1 MACDGYSALTCI
13 RCCFA
18 GLNCIAIGGMRANQG
33 IHAWNWVKI
42 GDYYFIM
49 DLTGSETQLDW
60 MLCGM
65 KEPDGSVNSVFDEY
79 EEGPLF
85 STPEVAAKYP
95 RAEYNFRYYR
105 QIGSYIDSGV
115 VGTSGGGLLEWSLLE
130 GELKKTGEGAM
141 RDFANENDVPWRSY
155 ADNIS
160 RITVAD
166 TVTRRGD
173 NAFSL
178 CGNISYQS
186 EKDRLPANIEIGD
199 SAFSD
204 LVDENTPKAGYIRL
218 NDGFWFEYAG
228 HALTAD
234 DLVATANYGKAQA
247 AGGDIGY
254 RYRVFGGDG
263 AWLDGTPVNAGWFCR
278 GDRDFWSILGDWLH
292 PEEPFSMPL
301 KEIFDRA
308 RAKGLKCG
316 LWIEIEDVGTECA
329 ALPRLG
335 SMLMKSGGTS
345 VCENNRYFLDFSLRE
360 TREYATE
367 VIDFLVEKYGVEYFK
382 IDYNADCISGGDAF
396 AESFG
401 DGLLRHN
408 RGYLAWLRTIREKY
422 PDLVIEGCASGGLRS
437 DYATLYECALG
448 NISDQVH
455 YDREPYIVSN
465 AAAYLVPEYTGVW
478 AYPREGA
485 SAEEIRMNF
494 VNAAFFRLQLSG
506 ALDKMDE
513 EQMREVRDGVAF
525 CESLRDF
532 KRRATAF
539 FPLGFC
545 KFFDETV
552 AYGYRDGDRAYL
564 AVYNLGGDRYKEIPL
579 SFRGE
584 ARVAYPVA
592 GGASASVS
600 DGVLSVA
607 CKGERDACIVEV
619 RDRK

>member
-79 EEGPLF
+79 EEGPQF

-204 LVDENTPKAGYIRL
+204 LVDENTPDIGTACSEGTAR
-218 NDGFWFEYAG
+218 G
-228 HALTAD
+228 LTARPS
-234 DLVATANYGKAQA
+234 TR
-247 AGGDIGY
+247 AGFAGETGI
-254 RYRVFGGDG
+254 FG
-263 AWLDGTPVNAGWFCR
+263 
-278 GDRDFWSILGDWLH
+278 
-292 PEEPFSMPL
+292 PFSGIGCIP
-301 KEIFDRA
+301 
-308 RAKGLKCG
+308 
-316 LWIEIEDVGTECA
+316 
-329 ALPRLG
+329 
-335 SMLMKSGGTS
+335 KS
-345 VCENNRYFLDFSLRE
+345 R
-360 TREYATE
+360 
-367 VIDFLVEKYGVEYFK
+367 
-382 IDYNADCISGGDAF
+382 
-396 AESFG
+396 
-401 DGLLRHN
+401 
-408 RGYLAWLRTIREKY
+408 
-422 PDLVIEGCASGGLRS
+422 
-437 DYATLYECALG
+437 
-448 NISDQVH
+448 
-455 YDREPYIVSN
+455 
-465 AAAYLVPEYTGVW
+465 
-478 AYPREGA
+478 
-485 SAEEIRMNF
+485 
-494 VNAAFFRLQLSG
+494 FRC
-506 ALDKMDE
+506 
-513 EQMREVRDGVAF
+513 R
-525 CESLRDF
+525 
-532 KRRATAF
+532 
-539 FPLGFC
+539 
-545 KFFDETV
+545 
-552 AYGYRDGDRAYL
+552 
-564 AVYNLGGDRYKEIPL
+564 
-579 SFRGE
+579 
-584 ARVAYPVA
+584 
-592 GGASASVS
+592 
-600 DGVLSVA
+600 
-607 CKGERDACIVEV
+607 
-619 RDRK
+619 